1 MKSTDMENNVDVCF
15 SLKYG
20 KSDSTHKK
28 GELVVVRSGELR
40 IGQQE
45 DCEVRFTNRTD
56 FEDEQYAVIRPT
68 HNEGEWQI
76 IPVSEYVDVYVNGVP
91 VILLH
96 HLNDGDR
103 ISFDCEDQEL
113 VFKICRFDAS
123 DTAKG
128 VVVVP
133 APHFAKSFALLT
145 ALTLVLL
152 SLLGGYV
159 FKVGSAE
166 RNTNRMLNALRE
178 SVLQVSVDSVIFV
191 ERTSDGE
198 KVLRTFSYLEEEGA
212 VINGTAF
219 LTSDSRIVTARHCI
233 EPWLNDLNVAD
244 AGMPEDLACRPSRW
258 AMEAETYN
266 QTHES
271 DTSYA
276 VVAICNFSGG
286 RNGSGE
292 SVRSHRSSDF
302 FVDRTRDLIVEKGD
316 FKNVFY
322 WRSIEESGLSKEMM
336 LGDVAWARTD
346 IAGQLALAGE
356 DTVDELLTGRQ
367 HFYFIGYPDHKT
379 MRGLNVTEG
388 HMQMEFEKGGMI
400 AHDGNLIHGYS
411 GAPAIVL
418 KGQKAYVVG
427 IVTRIDAN
435 GGGRSYSVPVNEL
448 IKEEEIW

>member
-1 MKSTDMENNVDVCF
+1 MKSMGMENNENVCF

-20 KSDSTHKK
+20 KSDSVHKK

-68 HNEGEWQI
+68 RNEGEWQI

-113 VFKICRFDAS
+113 IFKICRFDAS

-152 SLLGGYV
+152 SILGGYV
-159 FKVGSAE
+159 FKAGSAE

-178 SVLQVSVDSVIFV
+178 SVLQVSVDSVLFV
-191 ERTSDGE
+191 ERTTDGE
-198 KVLRTFSYLEEEGA
+198 KVLRSYSYLEEEGS

-233 EPWLNDLNVAD
+233 EPWLSDRNVAD
-244 AGMPEDLACRPSRW
+244 ADGPEDLTCQPSSW

-266 QTHES
+266 QTHDS

-276 VVAICNFSGG
+276 VVAICNFTRDHDGDG
-286 RNGSGE
+286 K
-292 SVRSHRSSDF
+292 SVRSFWSSEF
-302 FVDRTRDLIVEKGD
+302 NIDRTRDLIVEKGD

-336 LGDVAWARTD
+336 LGDVAWTKTD
-346 IAGQLALAGE
+346 IVGQLSLAGE
-356 DTVDELLTGRQ
+356 DTIDELLTGRQ
-367 HFYFIGYPDHKT
+367 LFYFMGYPDHKT
-379 MRGLNVTEG
+379 MRGLAVTEG

-418 KGQKAYVVG
+418 KGHKAYVVG
-427 IVTRIDAN
+427 VVTRIDAN

>member
-1 MKSTDMENNVDVCF
+1 MENSINVCF
-15 SLKYG
+15 SLKFG
-20 KSDSTHKK
+20 KTDSFHKK
-28 GELVVVRSGELR
+28 GELVIVRSGELH

-45 DCEVRFTNRTD
+45 DCAVRFANNTD
-56 FEDEQYAVIRPT
+56 YEDEQYAVIRPT
-68 HNEGEWQI
+68 RNEGEWQI
-76 IPVSEYVDVYVNGVP
+76 IPVSEYIDVYVNGAP

-103 ISFDCEDQEL
+103 ISFDGEDQEL
-113 VFKICRFDAS
+113 IFKICRFGTS

-133 APHFAKSFALLT
+133 APHFAKSFAVLA

-152 SLLGGYV
+152 SLLGGYM
-159 FKVGSAE
+159 FKVESAE
-166 RNTNRMLNALRE
+166 RRTNRMLDALRE
-178 SVLQVSVDSVIFV
+178 SVLQVSVDSVLFV
-191 ERTSDGE
+191 ERTTDGE
-198 KVLRTFSYLEEEGA
+198 KVLRTYSYLEEEGS

-233 EPWLNDLNVAD
+233 EPWLNNLNVTDAD
-244 AGMPEDLACRPSRW
+244 MPEDLTCRPSRW

-271 DTSYA
+271 DTSYE

-292 SVRSHRSSDF
+292 SVRSYRSSEF

-316 FKNVFY
+316 FQNVFY
-322 WRSIEESGLSKEMM
+322 WRSVEESGLSKEMM

-346 IAGQLALAGE
+346 SIGLLILAGE
-356 DTVDELLTGRQ
+356 DTIDELLTGRQ
-367 HFYFIGYPDHKT
+367 LFYFMGYPDHKT
-379 MRGLNVTEG
+379 MRGLTVTEG

-418 KGQKAYVVG
+418 KGHKAYVVG
-427 IVTRIDAN
+427 VVTRIDAN
-435 GGGRSYSVPVNEL
+435 GGARSYSVPVNEL

>member
-1 MKSTDMENNVDVCF
+1 MKSMGMENNENVCF

-20 KSDSTHKK
+20 KSDSVHKK

-56 FEDEQYAVIRPT
+56 FEDEQYALIRPT
-68 HNEGEWQI
+68 RNEGEWQI

-113 VFKICRFDAS
+113 IFKICRFDAS

-152 SLLGGYV
+152 SILGGYV
-159 FKVGSAE
+159 FKAGSAE

-178 SVLQVSVDSVIFV
+178 SVLQLSVDSVLFV
-191 ERTSDGE
+191 ERTTDGE
-198 KVLRTFSYLEEEGA
+198 KVLRAYSYLEEEGS

-233 EPWLNDLNVAD
+233 EPWLNNLNVTDAD
-244 AGMPEDLACRPSRW
+244 MPEDLTCRPSRW

-271 DTSYA
+271 DTSYE

-292 SVRSHRSSDF
+292 SVRSYRSSEF

-316 FKNVFY
+316 FQNVFY
-322 WRSIEESGLSKEMM
+322 WRSVEESGLSKEMM

-346 IAGQLALAGE
+346 SIGLLILAGE
-356 DTVDELLTGRQ
+356 DTIDELLTGRQ
-367 HFYFIGYPDHKT
+367 LFYFMGYPDHKT
-379 MRGLNVTEG
+379 MRGLAVTEG

-418 KGQKAYVVG
+418 KGHKAYVVG
-427 IVTRIDAN
+427 VVTRIDAN